1 MKKTCLLLVLVLVL
15 ALSGCA
21 AAEGRTIVASFYPVY
36 ILAQN
41 VLKDI
46 PGVELRCMTAPTTGC
61 LHDYQLL
68 TGDMRAL
75 AGASAF
81 LINGAGMEGFLP
93 DVQAQ
98 LPDLPIIDCSEGI
111 GLIAEEEHEEEHEEA
126 HEEHRHGE
134 TNAHIW
140 LAPQNAIRMV
150 KNIQSGLTALMPEHA
165 QQLAENADAYIA
177 KLEALDAELKAAID
191 PLPHKTIVTFHEAF
205 PYFAQAYGL
214 NVAAVAA
221 LEPDE
226 PISPK
231 MLAELTEIVRQ
242 NGNPPLFSEPQY
254 ENAALEAIHQETGA
268 PVYELDPL
276 VTGDGSLTA
285 YEDTLLKNLA
295 VLIEALQ

>member
-111 GLIAEEEHEEEHEEA
+111 DLIAEEEHEEEHEEA

-285 YEDTLLKNLA
+285 YEDILRKNLA

>member
-1 MKKTCLLLVLVLVL
+1 MKKTCLLLVLVLAL
-15 ALSGCA
+15 TLSGCA

-98 LPDLPIIDCSEGI
+98 LPGLPIIDCSRGI
-111 GLIAEEEHEEEHEEA
+111 DLIAEEEHEEA
-126 HEEHRHGE
+126 HEEHHHGE

-140 LAPQNAIRMV
+140 LAPQNAIQMV
-150 KNIQSGLTALMPEHA
+150 KNIRDGLTALMPEHA
-165 QQLAENADAYIA
+165 QKLAENADAYIA